1 MKFWVFKK
9 RLRRAIAFKQ
19 TKRMGNLVSTFL
31 NKDNILLSSGCVNI
45 LIDKEFLSSSFDL
58 GDEFFILRIE
68 THRDKRK
75 GYYGYC
81 KGILRKASK
90 EMKYANE

>member
-1 MKFWVFKK
+1 M
-9 RLRRAIAFKQ
+9 LTHI
-19 TKRMGNLVSTFL
+19 L
-31 NKDNILLSSGCVNI
+31 NEDNILLSSGSVNMLLQI
-45 LIDKEFLSSSFDL
+45 KNSCPQVFDL
-58 GDEFFILRIE
+58 GDEFFILQIE

-81 KGILRKASK
+81 KSILRKASK